1 MKDVQPE
8 LSGALASSNRLKL
21 GLFSMNL
28 GNGGTVSTAPG
39 GLPMD
44 WNEIERLAVQADRM
58 GLEMIV
64 PVARWRGFGGETNFG
79 GPSFET
85 LSWATGL
92 AAATEHMYVFA
103 TCHVPVVH
111 PILAANQ
118 LVTADHISGGR
129 VGLNIVGGWHREE
142 IEMFGVPLL
151 EHDARYEMADEW
163 VEIVRRLWTEP
174 DEFDFKG
181 EYFDLKKLYCE
192 PKPLQKP
199 RPPIMN
205 AGTSPRGQRF
215 AAENGDIAYVLT
227 KTIGDLE
234 GFRSM
239 ISSYRD
245 LAREQY
251 GRHMQ
256 VWTSATVFCRETEA
270 EAKEFEH
277 FVNVESADS
286 VAVDNLMK
294 MMGIETN
301 SFDGGDS
308 NPFRRRFTGGWGG
321 IPLVGTPD
329 QVADGLRFISEA
341 GVDGTLLMYPEW
353 DRGLDTLEA
362 EVLPRLERA
371 GLREE
376 FAPARLVGA

>member
-1 MKDVQPE
+1 MDDVQPQ
-8 LSGALASSNRLKL
+8 LSGALGNDNSLKL

-28 GNGGTVSTAPG
+28 ENGGTVSTAPG
-39 GLPMD
+39 LLPMD
-44 WNEIERLAVQADRM
+44 WNEVERLAVQADRM

-79 GPSFET
+79 GPSWET
-85 LSWATGL
+85 LSWALGL

-103 TCHVPVVH
+103 TCQVPVVH

-129 VGLNIVGGWHREE
+129 IGLNIVGGWHREE

-151 EHDARYEMADEW
+151 EHDARYEAADEW
-163 VEIVRRLWTEP
+163 VEIVRRLWTDP

-181 EYFDLKKLYCE
+181 EYFDLKQLYCE

-215 AAENGDIAYVLT
+215 AAQNGDIAYVLT
-227 KTIGDLE
+227 KQIGDLAD
-234 GFRSM
+234 FRAM
-239 ISSYRD
+239 ISGYRD
-245 LAREQY
+245 MARNEF
-251 GRHMQ
+251 GRQMQ
-256 VWTSATVFCRETEA
+256 VWTSATVFCRETEE

-277 FVNVESADS
+277 FVNVERADS
-286 VAVDNLMK
+286 VAVDNLMR

-321 IPLVGTPD
+321 IPLTGTPD
-329 QVADGLRFISEA
+329 QVADGLEFISQA
-341 GVDGTLLMYPEW
+341 GVDGTLLMFPEW
-353 DRGLDTLEA
+353 DKGLDLLEA
-362 EVLPRLERA
+362 EIIPRLEKK
-371 GLREE
+371 GLRDA
-376 FAPARLVGA
+376 FAPALASA